1 MEVYNH
7 KAIEKKWRDYWET
20 NQTYKVD
27 LDSDKPKFYCLDMF
41 PYPSGSGLHVGH
53 WRGYTL
59 SDVWSRY
66 KRLQG
71 YEVLHPMGWDAFG
84 LPAENDAIQKGIHP
98 TVSTANNIANFKRQ
112 LKEIGAMY
120 DWELEIDTTDPEY
133 YKWTQWIFLQMY
145 KHGLAYRQEMPI
157 NFCPS
162 CQTGLANEE
171 VVGGECDRCGTPV
184 EKRNLKQWMLRI
196 TKYADRLL
204 ESLKTLD
211 WPEKVLKMQE
221 AWIGRSEGAEII
233 FSLDNSEQKITVYT
247 TRPDTLFGATYM
259 VLAPEHPLVEK
270 ITSASQK
277 SEVEAYIQ
285 KTESKSAVERMA
297 SKEKTGVF
305 TGAYAINPVNGKKIP
320 IWISDYVLIDY
331 GSGAIMAV
339 PAHDERDYEFA
350 QEFDL
355 EIIPVIQPELGEVP
369 ELPFVLDG
377 KLINSGV
384 YDGLTSAEAKEKIVA
399 DLKAKNL
406 AEPTVKY
413 KMRDWVFSRQ
423 RYWGEPIP
431 IVHCE
436 TCGEVPVNEEDLPVR
451 LPDVENY
458 QPSGSGES
466 PLATITDWVNTTC
479 PKCGGPAKRET
490 NTMPQWAGS
499 CWYFLRYTD
508 PKNNNELASKE
519 RINKWTPVDLYVG
532 GVEHAVLHLLYAR
545 FYTMFLKDIGV
556 VEYDEPFTRLF
567 NQGMITKDGAK
578 MSKSKGNVVNPD
590 ELVEHYGADS
600 LRMYQ
605 LFIGPP
611 EIDAE
616 WMDSGI
622 EGVYRFIQRV
632 WNLFQRSLAD
642 LPEPTKESERLRHR
656 LIATVTE
663 RIESFKLNTAVSAF
677 MEYLNQVGNKVDR
690 QSLETL
696 TILLAPMTP
705 HLAEELWQMLGNQPS
720 VFDAQWPEA
729 DPDLL
734 IDELV
739 TVAIQVNGKTRGTVE
754 VAVDAAEDDVKAA
767 MADIT
772 AVKNA
777 LEDKQIVKTIYVP
790 GKILNLVVR

>member
-431 IVHCE
+431 IVHCK

>member
-777 LEDKQIVKTIYVP
+777 LKDKQIVKTIYVP